1 MQFRIKLSHSAPA
14 LGAIEHS
21 IREVDPAALVDID
34 KTGETLRVSA
44 TLGADHLL
52 DILKKTGWPVAEND
66 LERVPSECC
75 GGCGG

>member
-1 MQFRIKLSHSAPA
+1 MQFKIKLSDCAPA

-21 IREVDPAALVDID
+21 IREVDPSALVDID
-34 KTGETLRVSA
+34 KTGKTLRVSA

-52 DILKKTGWPVAEND
+52 GILNKAGWPVAEND